1 MIERLIPHYPAF
13 LVTGL
18 VIVASGLFLLMA
30 GQDALI
36 AVWVNKFFNGES
48 EQSLFKAAQTAEKVI
63 DHTLT
68 VWFFLGLS
76 FIKLGIGFAIATI
89 VRNLRATGRLSLDA
103 FSSAGLPEAE
113 SSRWDEPWFGR
124 YFTRFLI
131 SGILLVG
138 FFFLLTLWW
147 DANLIL
153 LKSAEFGGRT
163 AGAAY
168 NTYIM
173 TERVLSAV
181 IGGGKFLGE
190 GLLIF
195 GILTGLATIVW
206 NLSFQAHALPELTR
220 RALRLDGTNQGAELP
235 RPYLAGTL
243 VKLGIAGL
251 VVVSLATP
259 LAFIRAGFIGWALG
273 RQFQG
278 SVSETAIRLEG
289 VFSRTIDPVTTM
301 GLGILFFTIAFLL
314 LSIIHWLREQRRGFG
329 EAVADLSHGAV
340 SRPVVEPPLWP
351 TRLVSPLAVFGIF
364 VVGFFLFTMTGV
376 HSLNFNT
383 VLSFQ
388 FAGATDNQLYQSALR
403 LDRVLGP
410 IITSTR
416 MIGIASIFLA
426 IGLALVT
433 IVINLR
439 ATALLLPAGF
449 SKLIVVARGERPEAD
464 DLTVYQPM
472 DLAPWN
478 LFWPLLLGALVVVSG
493 ALPIGILQGW
503 SIHRMLGEQF
513 AGAGTLGAT
522 SDLFESAFLAT
533 NLLDASLVPWMLFGM
548 GIILFSVGRFF
559 STIVGFVEARRMVT
573 AEGTEAIAE
582 ALNSSQT
589 KDEETEPKM
598 AEPSVNGQDP
608 SSVEVPYQSY
618 S

>member
-1 MIERLIPHYPAF
+1 MIDRLIPHYPAF
-13 LVTGL
+13 LVTGMA
-18 VIVASGLFLLMA
+18 IVASGLFLLLA
-30 GQDALI
+30 AQDALI
-36 AVWVNKFFNGES
+36 AVWVNKFFDGET
-48 EQSLFKAAQTAEKVI
+48 EQGLFKAAQTAEKVI

-68 VWFFLGLS
+68 VWFFFGLS
-76 FIKLGIGFAIATI
+76 FIKLGIGFAVATI

-103 FSSAGLPEAE
+103 FASTGLPEAE

-124 YFTRFLI
+124 YFTRFLV

-147 DANLIL
+147 DANLVL
-153 LKSAEFGGRT
+153 LKSAEFSGRT

-168 NTYIM
+168 NTLLM
-173 TERVLSAV
+173 TERVLGAV
-181 IGGGKFLGE
+181 ISGGKFLGE

-195 GILTGLATIVW
+195 GILTGLATIIW
-206 NLSFQAHALPELTR
+206 NLSFQARNLPELTR
-220 RALRLDGTNQGAELP
+220 RVLRPDGTNQGAELS
-235 RPYLAGTL
+235 RPYLPGTL

-259 LAFIRAGFIGWALG
+259 LAFIRAGFSAWALG

-278 SVSETAIRLEG
+278 SISEIAIRLEG
-289 VFSRTIDPVTTM
+289 VLSKTIDPVTTM
-301 GLGILFFTIAFLL
+301 GLAILFFTIAFLL
-314 LSIIHWLREQRRGFG
+314 LDIIHWLREQRREFG
-329 EAVADLSHGAV
+329 KAVADLSDGTIH
-340 SRPVVEPPLWP
+340 RPLVEPSLWP
-351 TRLVSPLAVFGIF
+351 TRLVSPLAVFGLF

-376 HSLNFNT
+376 HSLNYNS

-388 FAGATDNQLYQSALR
+388 FAGATDSELYQSALR

-449 SKLIVVARGERPEAD
+449 SKLIAVARGEKPEAE

-472 DLAPWN
+472 ALAPWN

-493 ALPIGILQGW
+493 ALPIGILHGW

-513 AGAGTLGAT
+513 TGAGTLGAT
-522 SDLFESAFLAT
+522 SDLFESAFLAA
-533 NLLDASLVPWMLFGM
+533 NLFDASLVPWMLFGM

-582 ALNSSQT
+582 ALGSSQT
-589 KDEETEPKM
+589 EM
-598 AEPSVNGQDP
+598 AKHSVNA
-608 SSVEVPYQSY
+608 SSES
-618 S
+618 SDAMAAATT